1 MIMRKFG
8 GLALG
13 VALGI
18 IAAAAPAVARE
29 TAETASERYTVP
41 AVESTIVKR
50 LPLPRARFAGTGS
63 GAGNSILLLI
73 FQATAWANIA
83 DNAATTPN
91 TALFWSAHTASP
103 AGSSQTTSEAA
114 ATSYA
119 RVSVARTSGGFT
131 VSSLTVALAAT
142 LSFPT
147 ITGGSETWT
156 HFGIGKASTS
166 TGSLFFYGTITPNLA
181 VSNGSTGQITTATF
195 LTLS

>member
-8 GLALG
+8 GLTLG
-13 VALGI
+13 LVLGI
-18 IAAAAPAVARE
+18 TAVAAPAAASLAPRKSVAQ
-29 TAETASERYTVP
+29 ADVP
-41 AVESTIVKR
+41 AVSPTLVKR
-50 LPLPRARFAGTGS
+50 MPRARFAGTGS

-73 FQATAWANIA
+73 FQATAWANFA
-83 DNAATTPN
+83 DNAATSPN

-131 VSSLTVALAAT
+131 VTSLTVALVAT

-166 TGSLFFYGTITPNLA
+166 TGSLLFYGTITPNLA